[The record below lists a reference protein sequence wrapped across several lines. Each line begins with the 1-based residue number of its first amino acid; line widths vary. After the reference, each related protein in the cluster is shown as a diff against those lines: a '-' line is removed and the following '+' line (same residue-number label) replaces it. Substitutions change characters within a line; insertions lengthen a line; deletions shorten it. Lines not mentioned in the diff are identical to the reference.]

1 MAVASYHTTT
11 SSTGETWIRW
21 CSSTTSTSATIST
34 SETWSTWCDASTTA
48 STCST
53 VWMYWNEES
62 GQYTQAAQPPPARVE
77 NEEQRAERL
86 RQAEERA
93 ARWKAEAEESA
104 KRAEEERQR
113 REAAEARAEKL
124 LLEHLS
130 DEQRADYR
138 KHRHF
143 VVHGR
148 RARYRIRYGRAAN
161 IDVVNRDGRISH
173 RYCAHPYECVPN
185 PDTMLAQ
192 KLMLES
198 DEDAF
203 ARIANRHSDYG
214 SNGAP
219 VLPAL
224 H

>member
-1 MAVASYHTTT
+1 MASYTTT

-21 CSSTTSTSATIST
+21 CSSTASTTSTSTDS
-34 SETWSTWCDASTTA
+34 WQVWCDASTTT
-48 STCST
+48 STTST
-53 VWMYWNEES
+53 VWLYWNEDV
-62 GQYTQAAQPPPARVE
+62 GQYTEARQPARVE
-77 NEEQRAERL
+77 TEEQRAERL
-86 RQAEERA
+86 RQAEANA

-104 KRAEEERQR
+104 KRAEAERLR
-113 REAAEARAEKL
+113 REAAEARAEAL

-130 DEQRADYR
+130 EEQRADYR

-148 RARYRIRYGRAAN
+148 RARYRIRYGRSGN
-161 IDVVNRDGRISH
+161 VDVVNRDGRISH
-173 RYCAHPYECVPN
+173 RYCAHPEECVPN

-214 SNGAP
+214 ASGAP